1 MNRIP
6 VFISFDF
13 EHDSSIKDQLVSEWQ
28 KDQCP
33 IWIKDYSLPGPV
45 NEGRWQSEAGKR
57 IELAKVVLVICGK
70 NTHSADGVKIEVQMA
85 RQKEKPV
92 LFLKGLKEG
101 ASLPTGVAK
110 TERMIP
116 LDWASVYEELKPL
129 ANR

>member
-1 MNRIP
+1 
-6 VFISFDF
+6 
-13 EHDSSIKDQLVSEWQ
+13 
-28 KDQCP
+28 
-33 IWIKDYSLPGPV
+33 V